1 MKSYAIFLCLV
12 LALPLA
18 AARDFLT
25 ADEADQIRLVQ
36 IPSERLQLYVHF
48 AQQRLDMLKQLF
60 ASKKPGRSALI
71 HDTLEDY
78 SKIIEAIDTVTD
90 DALKRKV
97 AVDEGV
103 AAVAKAEK
111 EMLPV
116 LKVAA
121 RRSQPVRVLAQAGHR
136 NDGRQSGAFRR
147 GPQRAIHP
155 GSDQGPARE
164 GGDPICHAAEGPGRE
179 KGRGKESRRR
189 SEKAAQTADASPQG
203 RGSEEAVIHFRSVAA
218 NSSSTGFTIFCS
230 SPNACR

>member
-1 MKSYAIFLCLV
+1 MKACATFLCLA

-25 ADEADQIRLVQ
+25 ADEADQIRLAQ
-36 IPSERLQLYVHF
+36 EPNERLQLYVHF
-48 AQQRLDMLKQLF
+48 AQQRLDMLKQSF

-116 LKVAA
+116 LKKFEESRPADFSRYEFSLKQAIETTADSLELSEEDLTA
-121 RRSQPVRVLAQAGHR
+121 RSTQVQTKAK
-136 NDGRQSGAFRR
+136 
-147 GPQRAIHP
+147 
-155 GSDQGPARE
+155 
-164 GGDPICHAAEGPGRE
+164 RE
-179 KGRGKESRRR
+179 KEEIEAVMQPKDLE
-189 SEKAAQTADASPQG
+189 EKKAEEKKAAADQKKQRKPPTLLRKG
-203 RGSEEAVIHFRSVAA
+203 EEIKKQ
-218 NSSSTGFTIFCS
+218 
-230 SPNACR
+230 